1 MSAAIIDD
9 SVKNP
14 SCEKPSQ
21 TYSLGI
27 LFMDES
33 EKGLTHPFFASV
45 LNGFKIAAEA
55 RGYDVT
61 FINQRVGNQVLTW
74 LEYCRCRK
82 LDGVCLACV
91 DFVDAQVTELVRSEV
106 PCVTVDHL
114 FRGVPAVLSDNETGV
129 QMLVEHAISLGH
141 KRIAFVHGHNN
152 SVVTHTRIQQFHQTM
167 EFHGLPVPENYVCAG
182 LYSDIP
188 LTRELVKKLLRLPE
202 PPTCIL
208 LPDDV
213 CYFGAEEA
221 ARKLGLRVPGDVS
234 FAGYDGIAMTQ
245 AIRPR
250 LTTIRQNSEGLGAE
264 AAARLIDIVEHPESA
279 NCLPSFQPVELL
291 SGETVAVPI

>member
-9 SVKNP
+9 SLKNP

-152 SVVTHTRIQQFHQTM
+152 SVVTHTRIQQFRQTM

-202 PPTCIL
+202 P
-208 LPDDV
+208 D
-213 CYFGAEEA
+213 G
-221 ARKLGLRVPGDVS
+221 RR
-234 FAGYDGIAMTQ
+234 AGG
-245 AIRPR
+245 
-250 LTTIRQNSEGLGAE
+250 
-264 AAARLIDIVEHPESA
+264 
-279 NCLPSFQPVELL
+279 
-291 SGETVAVPI
+291 

>member
-1 MSAAIIDD
+1 MSA
-9 SVKNP
+9 
-14 SCEKPSQ
+14 Q
-21 TYSLGI
+21 
-27 LFMDES
+27 
-33 EKGLTHPFFASV
+33 
-45 LNGFKIAAEA
+45 
-55 RGYDVT
+55 
-61 FINQRVGNQVLTW
+61 
-74 LEYCRCRK
+74 
-82 LDGVCLACV
+82 AC
-91 DFVDAQVTELVRSEV
+91 
-106 PCVTVDHL
+106 
-114 FRGVPAVLSDNETGV
+114 
-129 QMLVEHAISLGH
+129 
-141 KRIAFVHGHNN
+141 
-152 SVVTHTRIQQFHQTM
+152 
-167 EFHGLPVPENYVCAG
+167 
-182 LYSDIP
+182 DIP

-279 NCLPSFQPVELL
+279 NCLPSFLPVELL

>member
-1 MSAAIIDD
+1 MSAAMIDGAAGEAAC
-9 SVKNP
+9 KT
-14 SCEKPSQ
+14 PSQ
-21 TYSLGI
+21 TYSLGV

-33 EKGLTHPFFASV
+33 QKGLTHPFFASV

-61 FINQRVGNQVLTW
+61 FINHHIGDRVLTW
-74 LEYCRCRK
+74 LEYCRYRK

-91 DFVDAQVTELVRSEV
+91 NFSDPQVVELVKSEV

-114 FRGVPAVLSDNETGV
+114 FRGIPAVLSDNETGV
-129 QMLVEHAISLGH
+129 QKLVEHAISLGH
-141 KRIAFVHGHNN
+141 RRIAFIHGHNN
-152 SVVTHTRIQQFHQTM
+152 SVVTHTRIQQFCQTM
-167 EFHGLPVPENYVCAG
+167 AFHELPVPEEYLCAG
-182 LYSDIP
+182 LYSDIA
-188 LTRELVKKLLRLPE
+188 LTRELVGKLLRLPE

-221 ARKLGLRVPGDVS
+221 ARKLHLRVPGDVS
-234 FAGYDGIAMTQ
+234 FAGYDGISMTQ

-250 LTTIRQNSEGLGAE
+250 LTTIRQNSEGLGEE
-264 AAARLIDIVEHPESA
+264 AAERLIGMIEHPEAASR
-279 NCLPSFQPVELL
+279 LPSFLPIELL
-291 SGETVAVPI
+291 TGETVAVPV